1 MQHGINIYLFFFK
14 HTVLILFLTALCLWQ
29 PVLLY
34 FKDSWIMLSFFEADK
49 PEWSCTKLRCLNASY
64 NNLEMLPTEISSCSG
79 LVELDASNNKLVA
92 FPSPWECKLVNVPW
106 VLYFSLSNAFT
117 VQLACHVMWSWE
129 QIFFFCSP
137 HWIFLIMWW
146 FALLPVW
153 NSSGVQ
159 HWKSSIWTT
168 TSWKKWQRAWSN
180 SVSRRCSYST
190 KTEPF

>member
-1 MQHGINIYLFFFK
+1 MQNRINIYLFFFK
-14 HTVLILFLTALCLWQ
+14 LIFLIVFLTALCLLWQ

-117 VQLACHVMWSWE
+117 VQLACHVVLGTNF
-129 QIFFFCSP
+129 FFFCSP

>member
-1 MQHGINIYLFFFK
+1 MQNRINIYLFFFK
-14 HTVLILFLTALCLWQ
+14 LIFLILLLTALCSLWQ

-117 VQLACHVMWSWE
+117 VQLACHAVLGTN
-129 QIFFFCSP
+129 FFFLQSTLNLS
-137 HWIFLIMWW
+137 HNVMVR
-146 FALLPVW
+146 FAPSVELFWCATL
-153 NSSGVQ
+153 
-159 HWKSSIWTT
+159 
-168 TSWKKWQRAWSN
+168 KKLHLDYNQLEEM
-180 SVSRRCSYST
+180 
-190 KTEPF
+190 TESMVKLCK